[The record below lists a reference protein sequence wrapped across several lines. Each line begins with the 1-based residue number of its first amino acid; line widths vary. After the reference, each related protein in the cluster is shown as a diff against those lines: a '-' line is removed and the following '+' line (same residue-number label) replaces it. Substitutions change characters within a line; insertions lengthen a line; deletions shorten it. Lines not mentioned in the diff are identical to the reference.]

1 MDTYLYDVAKEHNC
15 YITQNKTKASKSFVM
30 ETNDMY
36 YINIDVSR
44 IETSAERKVCLAHE
58 LGHCISGTT
67 YTINHSSLYR
77 GSAEYRADYRAA
89 QLVIPFDELKECI
102 NKGITE
108 KYDLAEFFG
117 VTEEFIDRTL
127 YIYGNKGLLENL
139 EFTL

>member
-30 ETNDMY
+30 ETNDAY
-36 YINIDVSR
+36 YINIDASR
-44 IETSAERKVCLAHE
+44 IETSAEKRVCLAHE

-77 GSAEYRADYRAA
+77 GSAEYKADYRAA
-89 QLVIPFDELKECI
+89 QLIMPICDLKDCI
-102 NKGITE
+102 CRGITE
-108 KYDLAEFFG
+108 KYELAEYFN

-127 YIYGNKGLLENL
+127 YIYSNKGLLENL

>member
-30 ETNDMY
+30 ETNDAY
-36 YINIDVSR
+36 YINIDASR
-44 IETSAERKVCLAHE
+44 IETNAERKVCLAHE

-89 QLVIPFDELKECI
+89 QLVIPFDELKECVM
-102 NKGITE
+102 KGITE

-127 YIYGNKGLLENL
+127 YIYSNKGLLENL

>member
-30 ETNDMY
+30 ETNDAY

-67 YTINHSSLYR
+67 YTLNHSNLYR

-89 QLVIPFDELKECI
+89 QLVIPFDELKECVM
-102 NKGITE
+102 KGITE
-108 KYDLAEFFG
+108 KYDLAEFFE

-127 YIYGNKGLLENL
+127 YIYGNKGLLQDL
-139 EFTL
+139 VIT

>member
-1 MDTYLYDVAKEHNC
+1 MDTYLYDVANEHNC
-15 YITQNKTKASKSFVM
+15 YITQNRTKASKSFVM
-30 ETNDMY
+30 ETNDTY
-36 YINIDVSR
+36 YINIDASR

-77 GSAEYRADYRAA
+77 GSAEYRADYRGA
-89 QLVIPFDELKECI
+89 QLVIPIEDLKKCVG
-102 NKGITE
+102 NGIIE
-108 KYDLAEFFG
+108 KYELAEYFN
-117 VTEEFIDRTL
+117 VTEEFVERAL